1 MKKLSILIGIL
12 FLQNI
17 LAKEE
22 KCSLEKSEF
31 NIYQVNAE
39 DLRCLAKSTDKRNTI
54 FFTFARW
61 CEPCLYHLPNF
72 KKIEKEYNVASYVL
86 LIDDEGSKMTKLA
99 VDYILKDY
107 PDAKVVILKDKEKK
121 NGRKY
126 KDFLKEITPGQFEVI
141 KDMSKYI
148 VLDQSGEVQLV
159 TSWKDNKEYPQWKD
173 NTSTIK
179 RIVLPLLEKK

>member
-1 MKKLSILIGIL
+1 
-12 FLQNI
+12 
-17 LAKEE
+17 
-22 KCSLEKSEF
+22 
-31 NIYQVNAE
+31 
-39 DLRCLAKSTDKRNTI
+39 
-54 FFTFARW
+54 
-61 CEPCLYHLPNF
+61 
-72 KKIEKEYNVASYVL
+72 
-86 LIDDEGSKMTKLA
+86 MTKLA
-99 VDYILKDY
+99 VDYILKGY

-141 KDMSKYI
+141 KDMLKYI

-173 NTSTIK
+173 DTSTIK